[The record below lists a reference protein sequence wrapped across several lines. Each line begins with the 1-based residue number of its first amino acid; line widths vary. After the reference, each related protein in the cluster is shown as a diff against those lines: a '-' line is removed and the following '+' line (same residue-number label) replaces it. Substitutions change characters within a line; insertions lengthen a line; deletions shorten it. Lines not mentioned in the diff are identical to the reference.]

1 MSAQSGCVAC
11 NDESEQFDI
20 KHDADCSEGEE
31 AQIRLA
37 PQVQAYLAHNNKTT
51 NCCGFAIPI
60 AFERAAPGT
69 WWNPRFD
76 SKILEGQYRSSSFRQ
91 IRLRF
96 RLEQRN

>member
-1 MSAQSGCVAC
+1 MSAPSGCVNC
-11 NDESEQFDI
+11 SDGSQQFDI
-20 KHDADCSEGEE
+20 KHDVECSEGED

-37 PQVQAYLAHNNKTT
+37 PHVQAYLAHNNPTT
-51 NCCGFAIPI
+51 NCCGLAIPI

-76 SKILEGQYRSSSFRQ
+76 SEILEGQYRSSSFRQ

-96 RLEQRN
+96 R

>member
-1 MSAQSGCVAC
+1 MSAQSGCVSC
-11 NDESEQFDI
+11 NGGSELYDN
-20 KHDADCSEGEE
+20 KHEADCSEGED

-37 PQVQAYLAHNNKTT
+37 PHVQAYLAHNNPTT

-76 SKILEGQYRSSSFRQ
+76 SEILEGQYRSSSFRQ

-96 RLEQRN
+96 R